1 MSNFMELIDLSRFL
15 GIEGTALIEFAPEK
29 QILQRANRKAQRRT
43 AKEKMS
49 QLRNWCLMQKR
60 EA

>member
-29 QILQRANRKAQRRT
+29 QILQRANKKAQRRT

-49 QLRNWCLMQKR
+49 QLRN
-60 EA
+60 